1 MLCSPFLTS
10 EGASRLKTEHVIGA
24 QALPQLPHLI
34 IVYFSFSDIAIIK
47 LEPLV
52 SIRPWWPM
60 HRARGRRN
68 HIEFTDLRKHY
79 MQR

>member
-1 MLCSPFLTS
+1 MGGSLADVGGSLVDVGGGLAEVGGS
-10 EGASRLKTEHVIGA
+10 LADVGGALA
-24 QALPQLPHLI
+24 
-34 IVYFSFSDIAIIK
+34 FSDIAIIK

-60 HRARGRRN
+60 HGVRGRRN